1 MTTFVSKRYVHLNRS
16 GSDQSTFDAAEA
28 YVTGTF
34 RVGGDITLGDES
46 TDLIHVTGAMRVS
59 GTLDVGYVGTLPDE
73 VGFFVSGSPGSRGT
87 GNDPTVA
94 LFGGDVHISG
104 NLTVDGTS
112 PSGGGGCSCTQY
124 ANFLTGFGEGAT
136 AGDLG
141 VWRLSNDPLSG
152 KDEWSVGLIFTRNN
166 TGTGDAEQR
175 IWSTSDE
182 YLNYGATFV
191 MKNGGI
197 QPTLYVDTGQLST
210 NDAGSS
216 TRNKVNTVFAV
227 LVYNGGNVK
236 IYINGAEEFAGG
248 SDSDQAYASN
258 PYGSQFFSV
267 GASGYYAGNT
277 SYGAEDWGV
286 HAVCYVTRSL
296 GEPEVLEWW
305 RHAYVSGTL
314 IDVPDAPGNGL
325 NAAWRVTDSNPSG
338 GTWTPFIGTDSL
350 FKSGS
355 KAHSVKSIPIKW

>member
-112 PSGGGGCSCTQY
+112 PSGGGASGVQY